1 MTSRKYKIIS
11 NSIQWMKLKL
21 SDRYTNN
28 IKSKENKNVKTLT
41 PLDTERQSTLQFEP
55 SRACLVAANNQT

>member
-55 SRACLVAANNQT
+55 SRARLVAANNQT

>member
-1 MTSRKYKIIS
+1 
-11 NSIQWMKLKL
+11 MKLKL

-55 SRACLVAANNQT
+55 SRARLVAANNQT